1 MGGGSRAART
11 GWESNRGGR
20 QERSVCLST
29 GLAGY
34 GQGCCPRIVELQ
46 HQKSAKKDP
55 KIWKFARKF
64 GFLGTWIEVLSGL
77 GRFVWVSRRFF
88 MRG

>member
-1 MGGGSRAART
+1 MAGSWEVGGGSRAART

-34 GQGCCPRIVELQ
+34 GQGCCLRIVELQ
-46 HQKSAKKDP
+46 HQKGAKKGVQILEVC
-55 KIWKFARKF
+55 K
-64 GFLGTWIEVLSGL
+64 EVLIFGY
-77 GRFVWVSRRFF
+77 VD
-88 MRG
+88 